1 RGGQRFGRRAA
12 RRGPG
17 GWRGALAPSAP
28 TGTDAGPPW
37 AEGRTE
43 RAGSRRYAGS
53 GFPSPRGRDRIHQRR
68 RNFAASGPAGGPR
81 GQRAGDPVVGDGIS
95 AAMRDLA
102 EFGWVDVP
110 GRRLAETIAA
120 EARRL
125 GVDARILP
133 LSNGW
138 YRVETY
144 GKEGAERAWVAV
156 RAVVRRPGSLR
167 ARHRDAVVSGDGRRG
182 RARDG

>member
-1 RGGQRFGRRAA
+1 M
-12 RRGPG
+12 
-17 GWRGALAPSAP
+17 
-28 TGTDAGPPW
+28 
-37 AEGRTE
+37 
-43 RAGSRRYAGS
+43 
-53 GFPSPRGRDRIHQRR
+53 
-68 RNFAASGPAGGPR
+68 
-81 GQRAGDPVVGDGIS
+81 VGDGIS

-110 GRRLAETIAA
+110 GRCLAETIAA

-144 GKEGAERAWVAV
+144 GKAGAERAWVAV
-156 RAVVRRPGSLR
+156 RAVVRRPGTLR
-167 ARHRDAVVSGDGRRG
+167 ARRRDAVVSGDGRRG
-182 RARDG
+182 RARDGDGDEVEEHLVIVDTGRVVHLFSFPPECLDGARAFARTVEEEGIADPQGLESLAGRMGGRRR